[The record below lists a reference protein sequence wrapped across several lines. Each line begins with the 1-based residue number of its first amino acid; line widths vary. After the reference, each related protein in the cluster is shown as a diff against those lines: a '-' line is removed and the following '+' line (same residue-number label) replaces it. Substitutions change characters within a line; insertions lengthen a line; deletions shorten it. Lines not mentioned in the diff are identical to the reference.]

1 MKNKLFFLSKMSL
14 EKKIKTK
21 WFLIANL
28 IFAVLI
34 VGLINID
41 SVIKVFG
48 GDFNE
53 TQEVLVI
60 DEMNTFDELKT
71 SYLMYQKYVSD
82 YDDVTFTKYD
92 KSYEE
97 GEKEVKDND
106 KVLLVITSDDENYLK
121 AKIISNQSL
130 SKITS
135 TLLSSALTS
144 VKSEALLKEYNIS
157 SEMYQKINS
166 GIDIENVVLDEENS
180 EDNLAVASVM
190 QILML
195 PIFMLIMFLVQ
206 MIGAEVNEEKS
217 TKSMEIIISNVSPKI
232 HFMSK
237 VISSNLFVIIQGLL
251 LIVYVVIGVVL
262 RYILCGGSLM
272 GEFDSEITDVVSS
285 LSLAGV
291 TNTLSYMIPIILIMM
306 LLTFI
311 AYSLLAGVLASMTT
325 NLEDFQQLQTPIVIV
340 SLAGYYLSMM
350 ASFFK
355 GSLFVR
361 IMSYIPFVSVMLT
374 PTLYVMGEIT
384 LYDLIGSIVLL
395 IGTIYLLIKYGLR
408 IYKVGIL
415 NYSQSGLWKKMFKAM
430 KEKPVE

>member
-1 MKNKLFFLSKMSL
+1 MKNKLIFLSKMSL

-28 IFAVLI
+28 IFAILI

-53 TQEVLVI
+53 TQEILVI

-106 KVLLVITSDDENYLK
+106 KVLLVITSNDENYLK

-180 EDNLAVASVM
+180 EDNLAVSSVM

-306 LLTFI
+306 FLTFV

-415 NYSQSGLWKKMFKAM
+415 NYSQSGLWKKMFKAI

>member
-53 TQEVLVI
+53 TQEILVI

-106 KVLLVITSDDENYLK
+106 KVLLVITSNDENYLK

>member
-53 TQEVLVI
+53 TQEILVI

-92 KSYEE
+92 KSYDE

-306 LLTFI
+306 LLTFV

-350 ASFFK
+350 AGFFK

>member
-1 MKNKLFFLSKMSL
+1 MKNKLIFLSKMSL

-28 IFAVLI
+28 IFAILI

-48 GDFNE
+48 GDFDE
-53 TQEVLVI
+53 TQEILVI

-92 KSYEE
+92 KGYDE

-121 AKIISNQSL
+121 AKIVSNESL

-157 SEMYQKINS
+157 NEMYQKINS

-180 EDNLAVASVM
+180 EDNLAVSSVM

-251 LIVYVVIGVVL
+251 LIVYVVIGVGL

-306 LLTFI
+306 LLTFM

-350 ASFFK
+350 AGFFK